1 MTVRDLARRTAFR
14 VAVLF
19 SGLFLATVAVIFAVL
34 YQLITNE
41 IEKKLKSHI
50 VEVGDTLA
58 AVSRN
63 DGLDALS
70 KMISQKGPPTED
82 DEDIYL
88 VTDPSGR
95 FVAGNVAPIPL
106 FRDWRQLPWS
116 SFSFIG
122 KATKSRATTAVLSK
136 WTQIDGGYLLVG
148 DGNGDIEEAKELLL
162 DGFEW
167 GVVMTFAGALIGGAW
182 LGFGAQRRIGRLETV
197 LGAVAQGNL
206 AVRVPISS
214 AKDDLDFVGE
224 HVNATVDHLKRA
236 VEALAQVS
244 SDIAHDLKTPIARIQ
259 QRIETALA
267 ASQTADDY
275 RATLSEIKNDV
286 SGVITTFEAI
296 LRIAQIEGGARKS
309 RFVATDLAEVLTRV
323 MEAYEY
329 VGEDTNHRITLA
341 PLPAEPMI
349 IHGDSQL
356 LTQLFAN
363 LIENAIRHTP
373 PGSRIDVA
381 AKRTGSS
388 IEIAVRDNG
397 PGIPKEER
405 ENVFRRL
412 YRLDKSRTNPGS
424 GLGLSLVAA
433 ITTLHDAQIAL
444 EDNQPGLIVRLTF
457 PADHGSRLTSAS
469 HTA

>member
-1 MTVRDLARRTAFR
+1 
-14 VAVLF
+14 
-19 SGLFLATVAVIFAVL
+19 
-34 YQLITNE
+34 
-41 IEKKLKSHI
+41 
-50 VEVGDTLA
+50 
-58 AVSRN
+58 
-63 DGLDALS
+63 
-70 KMISQKGPPTED
+70 
-82 DEDIYL
+82 
-88 VTDPSGR
+88 
-95 FVAGNVAPIPL
+95 
-106 FRDWRQLPWS
+106 
-116 SFSFIG
+116 
-122 KATKSRATTAVLSK
+122 
-136 WTQIDGGYLLVG
+136 
-148 DGNGDIEEAKELLL
+148 
-162 DGFEW
+162 
-167 GVVMTFAGALIGGAW
+167 
-182 LGFGAQRRIGRLETV
+182 
-197 LGAVAQGNL
+197 
-206 AVRVPISS
+206 VRVPISS

-275 RATLSEIKNDV
+275 RATLSDIKNDV

-329 VGEDTNHRITLA
+329 VGDDTNHRITLA
-341 PLPAEPMI
+341 SLPAQPMI

-381 AKRTGSS
+381 SKRTGSS

-412 YRLDKSRTNPGS
+412 YRLDKSRTDPGS

-469 HTA
+469 HPA